1 MSMRHSSVFHSSFS
15 IAFAALF
22 AVSAYATP
30 DVTGLEPRLC
40 MTFDNQSLANTGTA
54 SATWT
59 NEGTPTWSQTPC
71 GYAIDT
77 SKYVPYAN
85 YSSVFTANHASS
97 IAVVATLGTK
107 STGIM
112 VHFKNGNTAI
122 VLRRG
127 TTAGTLVLTRD
138 NSTTSVLTVNNIE
151 DGRTGVNAR
160 MGREA
165 HVLGPGSA
173 VRTRY
178 DFEIG
183 MDDMVKFEKNVDL
196 DAFDGTAAEEVAS
209 APGSVPDRAERVRE
223 ILGPKHMLGAYSD
236 AVVVDFILN

>member
-1 MSMRHSSVFHSSFS
+1 MNGVNRLAWGIVLSV
-15 IAFAALF
+15 ALGAA
-22 AVSAYATP
+22 SAYAAV

-40 MTFDNQSLANTGTA
+40 MTFDSQSLANTGSA

-77 SKYVPYAN
+77 SVYVPYAA
-85 YSSVFTANHASS
+85 YSGVFTANQASS
-97 IAVVATLGTK
+97 IALVATLGTK

-138 NSTTSVLTVNNIE
+138 NSTASVITVNDIE
-151 DGRTGVNAR
+151 DGDTEYHLYVVNIKSN
-160 MGREA
+160 G
-165 HVLGPGSA
+165 
-173 VRTRY
+173 T
-178 DFEIG
+178 
-183 MDDMVKFEKNVDL
+183 DL
-196 DAFDGTAAEEVAS
+196 YIDGE
-209 APGSVPDRAERVRE
+209 
-223 ILGPKHMLGAYSD
+223 L
-236 AVVVDFILN
+236 